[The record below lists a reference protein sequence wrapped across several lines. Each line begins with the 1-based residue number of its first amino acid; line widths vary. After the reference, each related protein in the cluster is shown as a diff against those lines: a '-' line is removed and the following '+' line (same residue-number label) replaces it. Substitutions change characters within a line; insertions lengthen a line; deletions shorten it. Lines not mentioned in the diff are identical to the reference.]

1 MAFNTSV
8 TTADLNRANIWTGE
22 IKDILEDELMG
33 QGWVRWIDFPDG
45 TTLNIPSIGQAT
57 VQDLVEDQSILYEAM
72 DTGNFT
78 FTINEYIGSGM
89 YITDKAKMDSF
100 YAQELIN
107 SFVPKQSRAIMEHV
121 ETEIMALQG
130 AQTVSNPNQI
140 NGADHRFV
148 GSGTNETMATEDFAK
163 AKYALRKAN
172 VRLDN
177 LVAIV
182 DPSVAYALET
192 ATNLVNVSN
201 NPRWEGII
209 ETGLTSSSTGMRFI
223 KNIFGF
229 DVYESNY
236 LAAGNGG
243 DETIGGVQAASN
255 KANMLFSASADVL
268 PFIGAWRQMPNVE
281 FNRNVPMQRDE
292 YTTTAY
298 YDTALYRPENLVCI
312 LTDDDQV

>member
-57 VQDLVEDQSILYEAM
+57 VQDLAEDQSILFEAM

-78 FTINEYIGSGM
+78 FSINEYIGSGM

-107 SFVPKQSRAIMEHV
+107 SFVPKQTRAIMEHV
-121 ETEIMALQG
+121 ETDIMALS
-130 AQTVSNPNQI
+130 ASQTASNANQI

-148 GSGTNETMATEDFAK
+148 GTGTNETMAPEDFAK
-163 AKYALRKAN
+163 AKHSLRKAN
-172 VRLDN
+172 VNLNN

-192 ATNLVNVSN
+192 ATNLANVSN
-201 NPRWEGII
+201 NPHWEGII
-209 ETGLTSSSTGMRFI
+209 ADGITGSSTGMRFV
-223 KNIFGF
+223 KNVYGF

-236 LAAGNGG
+236 LATAN
-243 DETIGGVQAASN
+243 ETIGGLTTASG
-255 KANMLFSASADVL
+255 KANMFFSASQDVL
-268 PFIGAWRQMPNVE
+268 PFVGAWRQMPEVE
-281 FNRNVPMQRDE
+281 FNRNVSMKRDE
-292 YTTTAY
+292 YSTTAY
-298 YDTALYRPENLVCI
+298 YDTALYRPENLVCV